1 MHYVNCESIKKW
13 KIFIS
18 IITAILL
25 IVTLSSISVGCT
37 ASPGSQTTA
46 SPQTSS
52 TTPVSSTA
60 SKTTS
65 VPSSGTTNAI
75 TKSGNGVPVTDQNV
89 LLGSWAEIEDDNYIG
104 GLTQTRTYSASG
116 TNAYIF
122 LFDSINV
129 TETNGG
135 STLYT
140 GEWTFN
146 NGTLT
151 MNDNLPGSR
160 PIVYSDLRLKDG
172 ILTAIYQDSD
182 LIQILTWQK
191 ISN

>member
-1 MHYVNCESIKKW
+1 MQDVNQESIKKW
-13 KIFIS
+13 EIFIS
-18 IITAILL
+18 IVTAILL
-25 IVTLSSISVGCT
+25 FVTLSVISVGCT

-46 SPQTSS
+46 SPQTLSTTPASS
-52 TTPVSSTA
+52 TT
-60 SKTTS
+60 SKTTAA
-65 VPSSGTTNAI
+65 PSSGTTNAI
-75 TKSGNGVPVTDQNV
+75 TKSGNGVPVTNQNA

-116 TNAYIF
+116 SDTYIF
-122 LFDSINV
+122 LFDRINV

-135 STLYT
+135 STIYT

-151 MNDNLPGSR
+151 MNDNLPSSR

-172 ILTAIYQDSD
+172 ILTAIYKDSD
-182 LIQILTWQK
+182 LTQILTWQK